1 MLQIEIQD
9 WCLSQDL
16 NTKHLELPENIFNT
30 LDDESAIY
38 IAGYFNN
45 KKLIKLPE
53 QEIQFFE
60 WLKENDVK
68 IWNDLWLD
76 EHIEPYIVSISFL
89 PLLIDKTIG
98 FPICD
103 LMDNDNY
110 FFTSEHIRDK
120 EAEMFLDSIKERF
133 RRKETI
139 TLQQALLLRISM
151 LPTDIWHFAYNFD
164 INLEAA
170 KNAIHELVNDNM
182 LIHLTKTEHLAAFVP
197 I

>member
-1 MLQIEIQD
+1 MPHIEIQD

-16 NTKHLELPENIFNT
+16 NAKHLELPEDIFNS

-38 IAGYFNN
+38 IAEYFNN

-53 QEIQFFE
+53 REIKFFE
-60 WLKENDVK
+60 WLRENDVK

-76 EHIEPYIVSISFL
+76 DNVEPYIVSIAFL
-89 PLLIDKTIG
+89 PFLIDRTIG

-103 LMDNDNY
+103 LMENDNY

-133 RRKETI
+133 RRKEQI

-151 LPTDIWHFAYNFD
+151 LPTDIWHFSYNFD
-164 INLEAA
+164 IDLEAA
-170 KNAIHELVNDNM
+170 KNAIHELVDDNM
-182 LIHLTKTEHLAAFVP
+182 LIHLTKTEHLAAFVN